1 MVWLCIYLLLWFRG
15 EVAGTSPDCRLGVY
29 RQYNAQKLI
38 NHVIHDFTARSLT
51 DCVAQCGRS
60 MNDKCMSF
68 NWRQV
73 DKTCELSDADKDGF
87 PTTTSSSWQYYEIDK
102 NFEGQCQFVTC
113 ENGALCEP
121 TCANKD
127 NFICRC
133 NPGHTGRRCHI
144 SEECL
149 EPLGMASGYI
159 ANSQIITSSETAT
172 SSSVRLTDGTGWS
185 ASSADASPWIQIK
198 FLVLIA
204 ITGVITK
211 GGPGTTMG
219 WVTEYKLSY
228 EDVTDSYKDAIYTHS
243 AGDKTTF
250 DGNSDTETEVTHLLD
265 PLIKTTALT
274 FMIVSWEGTCTLRV
288 EVLGCKHEATSSESE
303 VGWTVKHRLR
313 GGRDDNVQRWVT
325 PIQFP
330 CHGVVTQWR
339 YWASRSAPFKA
350 MIFRNVTADWTVF
363 DIIGINNI
371 PAGEI
376 EQVVTHHVPDNERI
390 VVEKGDVIGVA
401 WNSPVP
407 RMVDEGDDESEDA
420 MTVMTDS
427 SAVPDDLEVN
437 DRLVINKT
445 RVRAYSIHAVV
456 SDWVLAF
463 KGAAGNNRGILAD
476 WTHTGNFDNADNARL
491 ISNTADNFRDNFIYN
506 FWGTITFQKAK
517 VTLLDSLG
525 FVLNEIEFDAVDSTT
540 SSWFAQSRVLA
551 TSWTDLVE
559 ALPNHFS
566 LQGDGDLKR
575 RFFINFNYGGCDVAN
590 GWLCVK
596 DEPHACTWEQPQP
609 GESYPIIL
617 YSRATTSINWTS
629 GDKGRAAAL
638 LIYVI

>member
-1 MVWLCIYLLLWFRG
+1 
-15 EVAGTSPDCRLGVY
+15 
-29 RQYNAQKLI
+29 
-38 NHVIHDFTARSLT
+38 
-51 DCVAQCGRS
+51 
-60 MNDKCMSF
+60 MNDKCLSF
-68 NWRQV
+68 NWRQA

-87 PTTTSSSWQYYEIDK
+87 STTTSSSWQYYEIEK

-127 NFICRC
+127 NFMCRC
-133 NPGHTGRRCHI
+133 TPGYTGRRCHI

-149 EPLGMASGYI
+149 EPLGMASGDI
-159 ANSQIITSSETAT
+159 DNSQILTSSETAT
-172 SSSVRLTDGTGWS
+172 SSSVRPTHGTGWS
-185 ASSADASPWIQIK
+185 ASLADASPWIQIN
-198 FLVLIA
+198 FLVLIE

-211 GGPGTTMG
+211 GGPGTAMG

-228 EDVTDSYKDAIYTHS
+228 EDVTDSYKDVIYTHS

-250 DGNSDTETEVTHLLD
+250 DGNSDTDTEVTHLLD
-265 PLIKTTALT
+265 PIIKTTALT
-274 FMIVSWEGTCTLRV
+274 FKVVSWEGTCTLRV
-288 EVLGCKHEATSSESE
+288 EVLGCKHEATCSESE
-303 VGWTVKHRLR
+303 VGWTVKHRQRSGLTN
-313 GGRDDNVQRWVT
+313 NVQTFVT

-339 YWASRSAPFKA
+339 YWAGRSAPFKA
-350 MIFRNVTADWTVF
+350 MILRNVTADWTDF
-363 DIIGINNI
+363 NIIGINNI

-376 EQVVTHHVPDNERI
+376 EQVVTYHVPDNERI
-390 VVEKGDVIGVA
+390 VVEKGDVIGFA

-407 RMVDEGDDESEDA
+407 RAVLERDNENED
-420 MTVMTDS
+420 VMTIMRDR
-427 SAVPDDLEVN
+427 SAVPDDLQVN
-437 DRLVINKT
+437 DRLIVDEDDEK
-445 RVRAYSIHAVV
+445 RAYSIHAVV

-506 FWGTITFQKAK
+506 FWSTIPLQKVK

-525 FVLNEIEFDAVDSTT
+525 FVLNEIEFDAVGSTT
-540 SSWFAQSRVLA
+540 SSWFAHARVSA

-559 ALPNHFS
+559 GSPNYFS
-566 LQGDGDLKR
+566 LQGHGAAKR
-575 RFFINFNYGGCDVAN
+575 IFFINSYYGGCGVDN

-596 DEPHACTWEQPQP
+596 DEPNTCTWEQPQP
-609 GESYPIIL
+609 GESYPFIL